1 MAQLFSG
8 LAMSV
13 DASSKEHKRLIFS
26 HEGNARAAASVIL
39 IGVVAALIGS
49 VFMAIGPKVKTT
61 SRTAVDASVGAAST
75 PVRIVGQAPHDNA
88 VPCDQQVWPNIDQR
102 CLVRTQAA
110 PKSEDISSTA
120 RSNEPTPSSAPT
132 TQTPSQVAASRS
144 SQHASVPPTARQ
156 QESLS
161 LADSSDEAIMPLYD
175 DVDEW
180 HQQEFS
186 EPPPRKRQR
195 RQYRSFHFHFGAFRF

>member
-61 SRTAVDASVGAAST
+61 SRAAVDASVGAAST
-75 PVRIVGQAPHDNA
+75 PVRIVGQAPHNNA

-110 PKSEDISSTA
+110 SKSEDISSTA

-132 TQTPSQVAASRS
+132 TQTPSQVAASGSTQPCFSATDGTPATVVEPRGLVGRGN
-144 SQHASVPPTARQ
+144 HAVVRRC
-156 QESLS
+156 
-161 LADSSDEAIMPLYD
+161 
-175 DVDEW
+175 
-180 HQQEFS
+180 
-186 EPPPRKRQR
+186 PRMA
-195 RQYRSFHFHFGAFRF
+195 SAGV

>member
-13 DASSKEHKRLIFS
+13 DASSNEHKRLIFS

-61 SRTAVDASVGAAST
+61 SRAAVEVSVDAAST
-75 PVRIVGQAPHDNA
+75 PVRIVGQAPHNNV

-110 PKSEDISSTA
+110 SRSEDTSPTA
-120 RSNEPTPSSAPT
+120 RSNEPAPSSAPT
-132 TQTPSQVAASRS
+132 TQTPSQVVPSGS
-144 SQHASVPPTARQ
+144 TQHASVPPTARQ
-156 QESLS
+156 QQSLS
-161 LADSSDEAIMPLYD
+161 LADSSDEATMPLYD
-175 DVDEW
+175 DADEW
-180 HQQEFS
+180 HQQEFT
-186 EPPPRKRQR
+186 EPPPRKRQH

>member
-1 MAQLFSG
+1 MAHLFSG

-49 VFMAIGPKVKTT
+49 VFMAIGPKVKTNPRAT
-61 SRTAVDASVGAAST
+61 VDTPVGAAST
-75 PVRIVGQAPHDNA
+75 PVRIVGQAPRDN

-110 PKSEDISSTA
+110 SKSEDISSTA
-120 RSNEPTPSSAPT
+120 RSNEPTPASAPT
-132 TQTPSQVAASRS
+132 PQTPSQVAASGS
-144 SQHASVPPTARQ
+144 TQHASVPPTARQ
-156 QESLS
+156 QQSLS
-161 LADSSDEAIMPLYD
+161 LADSSDEATMPLYD
-175 DVDEW
+175 DAHEW